1 MQLDGLTE
9 APPEP
14 GENVDRVRA
23 KTPSAINYRIDQASM
38 KRIWFYARQP
48 KAEISR
54 RIQELDREWD
64 LERYVETKAASLAL
78 AGVVLGGTVDKRW
91 LIVPAVVL
99 GMLLQHGLCRSSAQV
114 VLLRRIGIRTRREID
129 AEKYALKMLRGDFD
143 ALKAISEETHR
154 AIEALRLSRL

>member
-1 MQLDGLTE
+1 
-9 APPEP
+9 
-14 GENVDRVRA
+14 
-23 KTPSAINYRIDQASM
+23 M

-78 AGVVLGGTVDKRW
+78 AGVVLGATVDKRW
-91 LIVPAVVL
+91 LIVPALVL